1 MKQLLIFV
9 VIALATAQTTTRTEL
24 DQKESMEVIALNQAE
39 MDAWKVAAEAQMKYQ
54 ATVANSKAVI
64 GKMKGPHA
72 AAGCELDRSTMRWIE
87 CKSPVEKKK

>member
-1 MKQLLIFV
+1 MRRMVWMIGAVL
-9 VIALATAQTTTRTEL
+9 ALGQARTEL
-24 DQKESMEVIALNQAE
+24 DQKESLTVIALNQAE
-39 MDAWKVAAEAQMKYQ
+39 MDAWKAAEEARMKYQ
-54 ATVANSKAVI
+54 AVMANSKAVI